1 MHKQLRIWQ
10 IFSYFLRF
18 LHQIWLF
25 CPKMS
30 YLEYIIPV
38 IVAYILYNVMDYPS
52 ANVYTIWSSNIHTT
66 DIFQFLAIFAQNL
79 AILPQKLEVPRFPE
93 VYQTFSHFCNIIETN
108 HSSRNSQGSTLPTHL
123 RCPSLKLH
131 IKNVQVF
138 ILSYFTYFCHIL
150 LLKNHFFTQ
159 KLNCILVYIFFSI
172 DFKSVFFNITFDAWN

>member
-30 YLEYIIPV
+30 NLEYIMPG
-38 IVAYILYNVMDYPS
+38 IVAYILYNVMDYPC

-66 DIFQFLAIFAQNL
+66 DIFQFLAIFAPNL
-79 AILPQKLEVPRFPE
+79 AILPQKLEVPRFQE
-93 VYQTFSHFCNIIETN
+93 FYQSFSHFCNIIETN
-108 HSSRNSQGSTLPTHL
+108 HSSRNSQGSTLPTQL

-138 ILSYFTYFCHIL
+138 ILSYFTYFFHIL
-150 LLKNHFFTQ
+150 L
-159 KLNCILVYIFFSI
+159 
-172 DFKSVFFNITFDAWN
+172 

>member
-30 YLEYIIPV
+30 NLEYIMPG
-38 IVAYILYNVMDYPS
+38 IVAYILYNVMDYPC

-66 DIFQFLAIFAQNL
+66 DIFQFLAIFAHNL
-79 AILPQKLEVPRFPE
+79 AILPQKLEVPRFLE

-108 HSSRNSQGSTLPTHL
+108 HSSRNSQGSTLPTQL

-131 IKNVQVF
+131 IKNVQAFHLIIFYVF
-138 ILSYFTYFCHIL
+138 LWYFII
-150 LLKNHFFTQ
+150 K
-159 KLNCILVYIFFSI
+159 
-172 DFKSVFFNITFDAWN
+172 KSLFYPKT